1 MKHKKTTFSIVTV
14 FFWFSMYAYLPQLTN
29 YAKDMGASY
38 KLIGLITGAY
48 GFSQT
53 VLRIPFG
60 IISDALKKR
69 KIFII
74 GGIISSLISAAL
86 TYFIPNPYS
95 LLVTRFI
102 AGIASA
108 TWVNFTILFVSYYK
122 QSESGKAISIV
133 TASSKLGQLLAM
145 FTSGFIAMKYGV
157 RAIFLS
163 SMIASIICLV
173 FSFFIYEEKVEVEK
187 VPISTD
193 GLSTVIK
200 NKRILHISLLGALI
214 QCIGYSTNFG
224 FTPLI
229 ATGLGATKLELGFLT
244 TAYNFPQVLF
254 SLLAGTIMAEK
265 MGRQK
270 ALLLGFIMTTSVCLF
285 TPFAPS
291 LTILYILQFIA
302 GIGNAIAF
310 SLLMAA
316 VIEGVESHLMT
327 TTMGFYQAAFGVGM
341 ILGPM
346 ILGSIGD
353 YFGLTAGFIVVG
365 LLGIFGITSILRFK
379 DI

>member
-1 MKHKKTTFSIVTV
+1 MKYKKTTFSIVTV

-29 YAKDMGASY
+29 YAKDMGANY

-69 KIFII
+69 KVFIV

>member
-38 KLIGLITGAY
+38 KLIGVITGAY

>member
-38 KLIGLITGAY
+38 KLIGVITGAY

-74 GGIISSLISAAL
+74 GGIISSLVSAAL

-285 TPFAPS
+285 TPFAPN
-291 LTILYILQFIA
+291 LIILYILQFIA

>member
-1 MKHKKTTFSIVTV
+1 MKYKKTNFLIVTT
-14 FFWFSMYAYLPQLTN
+14 FFWFSLYAYLPQLTN

-38 KLIGLITGAY
+38 KMIGVITSAY

-53 VLRIPFG
+53 ILRIPFG
-60 IISDALKKR
+60 IISDALRKR
-69 KIFII
+69 KVFIV
-74 GGIISSLISAAL
+74 GGIISSLISATL
-86 TYFIPNPYS
+86 TYFFPNPYT
-95 LLVTRFI
+95 LLATRFI

-108 TWVNFTILFVSYYK
+108 TWVNFTILFVSYY
-122 QSESGKAISIV
+122 SSEESGKAISV
-133 TASSKLGQLLAM
+133 ATSGSKLGQLLAM
-145 FTSGFIAMKYGV
+145 FISGFIAIRLGV
-157 RAIFLS
+157 KAIFLAS
-163 SMIASIICLV
+163 IVASIICLL
-173 FSFFIYEEKVEVEK
+173 FSFFIYEEKVKKEK
-187 VPISTD
+187 VHISTK
-193 GLSTVIK
+193 GLSKIIR

-229 ATGLGATKLELGFLT
+229 ATGLGASKLELGFLT

-254 SLLAGTIMAEK
+254 SLLAGTIMTEK
-265 MGRQK
+265 MGRK
-270 ALLLGFIMTTSVCLF
+270 NALLLGFLMTTSVCLF

-291 LTILYILQFIA
+291 VNILYILQFIA

-316 VIEGVESHLMT
+316 VIEGVDSHLMT

-346 ILGSIGD
+346 VLGGIGD
-353 YFGLTAGFIVVG
+353 YFGLTAGFMVVG
-365 LLGIFGITSILRFK
+365 LLGILGIFSILGFK

>member
-38 KLIGLITGAY
+38 KLIGVITGAY

-145 FTSGFIAMKYGV
+145 FTSGFIAMKFGV
-157 RAIFLS
+157 RSIFLA

-173 FSFFIYEEKVEVEK
+173 FSFY
-187 VPISTD
+187 
-193 GLSTVIK
+193 L
-200 NKRILHISLLGALI
+200 
-214 QCIGYSTNFG
+214 
-224 FTPLI
+224 
-229 ATGLGATKLELGFLT
+229 
-244 TAYNFPQVLF
+244 
-254 SLLAGTIMAEK
+254 
-265 MGRQK
+265 
-270 ALLLGFIMTTSVCLF
+270 
-285 TPFAPS
+285 
-291 LTILYILQFIA
+291 
-302 GIGNAIAF
+302 
-310 SLLMAA
+310 
-316 VIEGVESHLMT
+316 
-327 TTMGFYQAAFGVGM
+327 
-341 ILGPM
+341 
-346 ILGSIGD
+346 
-353 YFGLTAGFIVVG
+353 
-365 LLGIFGITSILRFK
+365 
-379 DI
+379 

>member
-1 MKHKKTTFSIVTV
+1 
-14 FFWFSMYAYLPQLTN
+14 
-29 YAKDMGASY
+29 
-38 KLIGLITGAY
+38 
-48 GFSQT
+48 
-53 VLRIPFG
+53 
-60 IISDALKKR
+60 
-69 KIFII
+69 
-74 GGIISSLISAAL
+74 
-86 TYFIPNPYS
+86 
-95 LLVTRFI
+95 
-102 AGIASA
+102 
-108 TWVNFTILFVSYYK
+108 
-122 QSESGKAISIV
+122 
-133 TASSKLGQLLAM
+133 LAM

-254 SLLAGTIMAEK
+254 SLLAGTIMVEK

>member
-1 MKHKKTTFSIVTV
+1 MKYKKTNFLIVTT
-14 FFWFSMYAYLPQLTN
+14 FFWFSLYAYLPQLTN

-38 KLIGLITGAY
+38 KMIGVITSAY

-53 VLRIPFG
+53 ILRIPFG
-60 IISDALKKR
+60 IISDALRKR
-69 KIFII
+69 KVFIV
-74 GGIISSLISAAL
+74 GGIISSLISATL
-86 TYFIPNPYS
+86 TYFFPNPYT
-95 LLVTRFI
+95 LLATRFI

-108 TWVNFTILFVSYYK
+108 TWVNFTILFVSYYN
-122 QSESGKAISIV
+122 SEESGKAISV
-133 TASSKLGQLLAM
+133 ATSGSKLGQLLAM
-145 FTSGFIAMKYGV
+145 FISGFIAIRLGV
-157 RAIFLS
+157 RAIFLAS
-163 SMIASIICLV
+163 IVASMICLI
-173 FSFFIYEEKVEVEK
+173 FSFFIYEEKVKVEK
-187 VPISTD
+187 VPISTK
-193 GLSTVIK
+193 GISRIIR
-200 NKRILHISLLGALI
+200 NKRILHISLLGALV

-229 ATGLGATKLELGFLT
+229 ATGLGANKLELGFLT

-254 SLLAGTIMAEK
+254 SLLAGTVMAEK
-265 MGRQK
+265 MGRK
-270 ALLLGFIMTTSVCLF
+270 NALLLGFLMTTSVCLF

-291 LTILYILQFIA
+291 VNILYILQFIA

-316 VIEGVESHLMT
+316 VIEGVESNLMT

-346 ILGSIGD
+346 ILGGIGD
-353 YFGLTAGFIVVG
+353 YFGLTVGFIVVG
-365 LLGIFGITSILRFK
+365 LLGILGIFSILGFK

>member
-38 KLIGLITGAY
+38 KLIGVITGAY

-74 GGIISSLISAAL
+74 GGIISSLVSAAL

-254 SLLAGTIMAEK
+254 SLLAGTIMVEK

>member
-38 KLIGLITGAY
+38 KLIGVITGAY

-74 GGIISSLISAAL
+74 GGIISSLVSAAL

>member
-74 GGIISSLISAAL
+74 GGIISSLVSAAL

>member
-1 MKHKKTTFSIVTV
+1 MKYKKTIFSIVTV

-38 KLIGLITGAY
+38 KLIGVITGAY
-48 GFSQT
+48 GLSQT

-60 IISDALKKR
+60 VLSDALRKR
-69 KIFII
+69 KVFII

-86 TYFIPNPYS
+86 TYFFPNPYS
-95 LLVTRFI
+95 LLVTRLI

-122 QSESGKAISIV
+122 SNDSGKAISIV
-133 TASSKLGQLLAM
+133 TASSKLGQLIAM
-145 FTSGFIAMKYGV
+145 FTSGFIAMEFGV
-157 RAIFLS
+157 RSIFLTS
-163 SMIASIICLV
+163 VVASVLCLI
-173 FSFFIYEEKVEVEK
+173 FSFFIYEEKVEIERL
-187 VPISTD
+187 PISAE
-193 GLSTVIK
+193 GLTSVMK
-200 NKRILHISLLGALI
+200 NKRILHISMLGALI

-229 ATGLGATKLELGFLT
+229 AAELGASKLELGFLT
-244 TAYNFPQVLF
+244 TAYNLPQVLF
-254 SLLAGTIMAEK
+254 SLLAGTIMSEK
-265 MGRQK
+265 MGKRN
-270 ALLLGFIMTTSVCLF
+270 ALMLGFAMTTSVCLI
-285 TPFAPS
+285 TPFAPN

-316 VIEGVESHLMT
+316 VIEGVDSHLMT

-346 ILGSIGD
+346 LLGGIGD
-353 YFGLTAGFIVVG
+353 YFNLTAGFIVVG
-365 LLGIFGITSILRFK
+365 LLGTFGIVSIFRLENE
-379 DI
+379 